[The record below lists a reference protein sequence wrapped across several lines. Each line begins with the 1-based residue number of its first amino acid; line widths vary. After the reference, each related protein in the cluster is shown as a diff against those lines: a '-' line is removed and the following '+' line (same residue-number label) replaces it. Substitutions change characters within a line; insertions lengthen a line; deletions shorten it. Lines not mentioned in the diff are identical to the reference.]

1 MIQTIADSVGF
12 TSVSGAVGE
21 HAARI
26 PHAAAVSC
34 GSRLLTYRELDAQ
47 ANRVALYLR
56 TRGAAADVPIGLCL
70 PRSIEMVVAALGIL
84 KSGAAYVP
92 MDPSYP
98 TDRLSFMLDDSQM
111 PLLVTNARI
120 AERFPQARCGVIDI
134 ATLQL
139 AANSEQCLEQI
150 SPAEPHP
157 DDLAY
162 MIYTSGSTGR
172 PKGVDLTHASLAN
185 LVAWHCDAFAIT
197 TADRA
202 SHVAGLGFDAAV
214 WELWPYLAAGASVH
228 LVDEIS
234 RGSAELLR
242 DWMIAQRI
250 TIGFVSSPIAEWM
263 MRIAWPRKTALRV
276 LLTGADTLHHF
287 PPAGLPFEVVNNYG
301 PTECTVV
308 ATSGRVPVES
318 PVKSNDAL
326 PAIGRPILNTQIY
339 LLDENLQPVPDG
351 QAGEIYIGGAG
362 LGRGYHN
369 RPDLTRERFIA
380 NPFGEGRLYKTGDL
394 ARLLPDGQFAFA
406 GRADDQI
413 KLRGYRIEPG
423 EVVAAL
429 NRHPAVRDSAV
440 TARPDAMGEKRL
452 VAYLI
457 LQPGCE
463 LTHTAMRDSLRDH
476 LPEYMLPSVFVPLD
490 SFPVTVN
497 GKIDYAVLP
506 EPDSSNILHDAVVQ
520 RPESGTERRVAQI
533 ITTLLDMQ
541 EIGREDNFFLLGGH
555 SLLGAQLI
563 AKLRDAFGIEIAL
576 RALFDAPTVSALS
589 AEVDRLCAASPQV
602 ATLQPKWMVQ
612 P

>member
-1 MIQTIADSVGF
+1 MIQTIPDSVGF
-12 TSVSGAVGE
+12 TSVSVAVAE
-21 HAARI
+21 HAARA
-26 PHAAAVSC
+26 PHAPAVAS
-34 GSRLLTYRELDAQ
+34 GSRRLTYRELDSQ
-47 ANRVALYLR
+47 ANRVARYLR
-56 TRGAAADVPIGLCL
+56 SRGAAADVPIGLCL
-70 PRSIEMVVAALGIL
+70 PRSIEMAVAALGIL

-111 PLLVTNARI
+111 PLLVTSSRI
-120 AERFPQARCGVIDI
+120 AERFTQARCEVIDI
-134 ATLQL
+134 AAPQL
-139 AANSEQCLEQI
+139 AANSDQSPREF
-150 SPAEPHP
+150 SPAEPRP

-162 MIYTSGSTGR
+162 MIYTSGSTGW
-172 PKGVDLTHASLAN
+172 PKGVELTHASLAN
-185 LVAWHCDAFAIT
+185 LVAWHCDAFSVT
-197 TADRA
+197 PADRA

-250 TIGFVSSPIAEWM
+250 SIGFVSSPIAEWM
-263 MRIAWPRKTALRV
+263 MRIAWPRQAALRV

-287 PPAGLPFEVVNNYG
+287 PPAGLPFQVINNYG

-318 PVKSNDAL
+318 REAL
-326 PAIGRPILNTQIY
+326 PAIGRAILNTQIY
-339 LLDENLQPVPDG
+339 LLDENQQPVPEGD
-351 QAGEIYIGGAG
+351 AGEIYIGGAG
-362 LGRGYHN
+362 LARGYHH
-369 RPDLTRERFIA
+369 RPDLTAERFLA

-440 TARPDAMGEKRL
+440 QGRPDATGEKRL

-457 LQPGCE
+457 PQPDRE
-463 LTHTAMRDSLRDH
+463 LTHTAMRDFLRDH
-476 LPEYMLPSVFVPLD
+476 LPEYMLPGIFVPLD
-490 SFPVTVN
+490 AFPVTAN
-497 GKIDYAVLP
+497 GKIDYAALP
-506 EPDSSNILHDAVVQ
+506 EPDAFNALRDAVAD

-563 AKLRDAFGIEIAL
+563 AKVRDAFGVDIAL

-589 AEVDRLCAASPQV
+589 AEVDRLSAASQQV
-602 ATLQPKWMVQ
+602 AAVQ
-612 P
+612 S